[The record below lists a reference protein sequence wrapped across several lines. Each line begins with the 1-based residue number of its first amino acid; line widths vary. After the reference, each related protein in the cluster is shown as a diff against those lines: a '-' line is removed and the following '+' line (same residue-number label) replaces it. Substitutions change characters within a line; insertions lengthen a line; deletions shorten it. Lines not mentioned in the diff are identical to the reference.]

1 MFTKVLFYYILPI
14 LVREISNP
22 TFPSE
27 PTPNCILPTPS
38 FPKYFAV
45 ASFEELYMFSSI
57 HITIVLQ
64 QFVLYFLC
72 KLKFNLNCTFLHDF
86 TILFIFFYCYLIVF
100 FLSFF
105 LIIKILYI
113 IYKSMYIV
121 IIYFVSKIKCIIH
134 INNSYFYSFLILFC
148 K

>member
-72 KLKFNLNCTFLHDF
+72 KLKFSLHSTFPHDL
-86 TILFIFFYCYLIVF
+86 TILVLFCYRHRKG
-100 FLSFF
+100 FLLPI
-105 LIIKILYI
+105 LIIKTI
-113 IYKSMYIV
+113 I
-121 IIYFVSKIKCIIH
+121 F
-134 INNSYFYSFLILFC
+134 FLKTLLKYYDFC
-148 K
+148 PI

>member
-1 MFTKVLFYYILPI
+1 NTTADIHAINPVIKVISISKIRRIIKQINNTIISQVPFLKYLALLNKLCFIFLHPLQENVYQSTFYYILPI

-64 QFVLYFLC
+64 QFV
-72 KLKFNLNCTFLHDF
+72 
-86 TILFIFFYCYLIVF
+86 
-100 FLSFF
+100 
-105 LIIKILYI
+105 
-113 IYKSMYIV
+113 
-121 IIYFVSKIKCIIH
+121 
-134 INNSYFYSFLILFC
+134 
-148 K
+148 